1 MWSRGHY
8 PEAAVDGLPE
18 PADGILIIV
27 NAAVAVVA
35 AELGRVDL
43 VTPEGWRQHENKLH
57 CEHLLRVNEAL
68 PIAWGGAPARPTEAL
83 VTYDAVDLVAMGL
96 PVDVVRAVMRGARS
110 DHRAHAS
117 LVGDELAAFRR
128 GVALYGT
135 QLGLDARARYKYE
148 TAPTPNR
155 GDLFVLVE
163 TLLEWRHHRPLHGTV
178 KAGRSTG
185 NAKSAAEV
193 ADEAEAELGRAPARA
208 DSETAH
214 FRGA

>member
-1 MWSRGHY
+1 
-8 PEAAVDGLPE
+8 
-18 PADGILIIV
+18 
-27 NAAVAVVA
+27 
-35 AELGRVDL
+35 
-43 VTPEGWRQHENKLH
+43 
-57 CEHLLRVNEAL
+57 
-68 PIAWGGAPARPTEAL
+68 
-83 VTYDAVDLVAMGL
+83 MGL
-96 PVDVVRAVMRGARS
+96 PVDVVRAVMRGERS
-110 DHRAHAS
+110 DHRAFAS

-128 GVALYGT
+128 GVALF
-135 QLGLDARARYKYE
+135 DARARYKYE

-193 ADEAEAELGRAPARA
+193 AEEAEAELGRAPAHA